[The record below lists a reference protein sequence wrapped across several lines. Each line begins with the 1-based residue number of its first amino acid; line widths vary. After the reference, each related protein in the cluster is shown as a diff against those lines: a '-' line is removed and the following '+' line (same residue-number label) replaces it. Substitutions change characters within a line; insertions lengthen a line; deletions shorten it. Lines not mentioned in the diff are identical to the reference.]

1 MPVRLIS
8 RLKFPV
14 NEHVARAG
22 SPVLIVH
29 SRDDEIIPF
38 AMGEA
43 LYEAAKAPK
52 AFLELSGDH
61 NMGFIISLDRYREG
75 LQEFMVEH
83 LPD

>member
-1 MPVRLIS
+1 
-8 RLKFPV
+8 
-14 NEHVARAG
+14 
-22 SPVLIVH
+22 VLVVH

-61 NMGFIISLDRYREG
+61 NMGFLLSLDRYRAG
-75 LQEFMVEH
+75 LEKFMMDH
-83 LPD
+83 LSD

>member
-1 MPVRLIS
+1 
-8 RLKFPV
+8 
-14 NEHVARAG
+14 VARAG

-43 LYEAAKAPK
+43 LYAAAKEPK

-61 NMGFIISLDRYREG
+61 NMGFLLSLDRYRSG
-75 LQEFMVEH
+75 LEKFVADHITQ
-83 LPD
+83 